1 MTQAVNALRAAAE
14 KLLQSDAAA
23 AIDAALRRPL
33 FIVSAPRSGS
43 TLLFSALTRLPGFSS
58 IGGESHGVFRA
69 FAELRAEN
77 EALDSGALDARHAQA
92 ETVQLLRASYAL
104 LLRNHS
110 GTPLDLHAQADGNWP
125 VFIEKTPRQAL
136 NIPFLLEAF
145 PEARFVWL
153 SRDPRDVIG
162 SLIEAW
168 TIGLESGR
176 FVTFRD
182 LPGWDRAGWCFL
194 LPRGWR
200 DLIGR
205 PLAEIASF
213 QWCAANSAIMDA
225 LASLPRPRWFAL
237 DYARLLDDPAAALQ
251 AVCHFAGVED
261 TQPQLPSSLPL
272 SATTVSAPSA
282 DKWRRNEQDILAL
295 EPQYAPVAARIRD
308 FCG

>member
-1 MTQAVNALRAAAE
+1 MTQAGNALRTAAE

-77 EALDSGALDARHAQA
+77 AALDSGALDARHAQA
-92 ETVQLLRASYAL
+92 ETVRLLRASYAL
-104 LLRNHS
+104 LLRDHT
-110 GTPLDLHAQADGNWP
+110 GQPLDLRAQADDHRP
-125 VFIEKTPRQAL
+125 LFIEKTPRQAL
-136 NIPFLLEAF
+136 NIPFLLAAF
-145 PEARFVWL
+145 PDARFVWL
-153 SRDPRDVIG
+153 KRDPREVIA

-168 TIGLESGR
+168 NIGLESGR

-200 DLIGR
+200 ELIGR
-205 PLAEIASF
+205 PLAEIACF
-213 QWCAANSAIMDA
+213 QWSAANTAIMDA
-225 LASLPRPRWFAL
+225 LAPLPASRWHAL
-237 DYARLLDDPAAALQ
+237 NYADLLDDPAAALQ
-251 AVCHFAGVED
+251 AVRRFAGVD
-261 TQPQLPSSLPL
+261 DAQLQLPSSLPL
-272 SATTVSAPSA
+272 SATTVSAPAA
-282 DKWRRNEQDILAL
+282 DKWRRHQHDILAL
-295 EPQYAPVAARIRD
+295 EPQYAPVAARIRE